1 MPCLYVHGQKKAQN
15 LACYSYKWGRIGCDI
30 YHSVDVTT
38 WRLLS
43 PSLLQ
48 VPVFQRGMLS
58 WYPYIIWVFL
68 VEEDGHRWRAC
79 EQLYST
85 VKISKHSQDMISC
98 LLHVCSYFHAPRT
111 CSSLFQL
118 SYLWHWLFNW
128 VSKMWL
134 IFFKFYLFFAHWCFN
149 VWFLK
154 AFCVCVYVCGF
165 ACHGMHI
172 EMRRHIAGVGSLFTI
187 WVLGVELSLSSFVAI
202 NFTHWTIF

>member
-1 MPCLYVHGQKKAQN
+1 MPCLYVHGQKKAQS
-15 LACYSYKWGRIGCDI
+15 LGCYSYKWGRIGCNI
-30 YHSVDVTT
+30 YHSTVCQADSVDVTT

-134 IFFKFYLFFAHWCFN
+134 IVFF
-149 VWFLK
+149 FLSFTYFLLIDVLMCDFWK
-154 AFCVCVYVCGF
+154 LSVYVCMCVGLHAMVCILKWEDILQELVLFSLYGF
-165 ACHGMHI
+165 
-172 EMRRHIAGVGSLFTI
+172 
-187 WVLGVELSLSSFVAI
+187 
-202 NFTHWTIF
+202 